1 MDDVIDAAGAISEDA
16 DDNLWLV
23 VHKAAITALQRYAA
37 PGSGVLAREREAL
50 IRATAA
56 QLALLDEQDR
66 ELRRKLE
73 RASQARFS
81 P

>member
-1 MDDVIDAAGAISEDA
+1 MRPEYKTTLP
-16 DDNLWLV
+16 NLTT
-23 VHKAAITALQRYAA
+23 KAAIAALRTYTA
-37 PGSGVLAREREAL
+37 PGHTVLAREREAL

-73 RASQARFS
+73 RVSKTRF
-81 P
+81 PP